1 LMFTS
6 TFSIGAFPALLPDI
20 GRAAGLGDA
29 SLGALA
35 GAFGF
40 ARMLADVPV
49 GLFITHHL
57 RRALLLSPAMLA
69 VGVLG
74 LASDGPFA
82 VLLLSR
88 IVMGFAHA
96 LGVVAGLTAILKYQ
110 TPGTLAAAL
119 SAFELSA
126 MLGVLGGTA
135 VLSGLPSR
143 LAWNHALLIT
153 CAPQLVGLVLVPFA
167 LAALPIEPRATTQRL
182 FARPELARGHA
193 PITPA
198 VVMAF
203 AAGGIVAIAY
213 ATVEQ
218 FVIPLRGDRDFGLD
232 RRGIARLL
240 MIAQVC
246 DIACL
251 LPAGV
256 LSDRRGVARV
266 LGVLLLSFGLGVTLI
281 AFGHFTLLVAGCV
294 LYGAGMSGWTL
305 PLSLLRSATPAA
317 HVGWRTAL
325 YRVGV
330 DGGMFLGPFLSGV
343 LAGSYAGVLPAL
355 LAASLTVVGA
365 LLLRLEWTREPG
377 AAAAR
382 R

>member
-1 LMFTS
+1 MFSS

-29 SLGALA
+29 RLGALA

-40 ARMLADVPV
+40 ARMIADVPV

-57 RRALLLSPAMLA
+57 RRALLLSPTMLA

-88 IVMGFAHA
+88 IVMGLAHA

-110 TPGTLAAAL
+110 TTGTLAAAL

-135 VLSGLPSR
+135 ALSVLPAR
-143 LAWNHALLIT
+143 LGWNHALLIA
-153 CAPQLVGLVLVPFA
+153 CVPQLVGLALVPFV
-167 LAALPIEPRATTQRL
+167 LAALPDEPRPTPRRL
-182 FARPELARGHA
+182 FARPEVVRGPA

-203 AAGGIVAIAY
+203 AAGGIVAVSY
-213 ATVEQ
+213 ATMEQ

-232 RRGIARLL
+232 RGGIARLL

-256 LSDRRGVARV
+256 LSDRRGVGRV
-266 LGVLLLSFGLGVTLI
+266 LGVLLVTFGLGVMLI
-281 AFGHFTLLVAGCV
+281 AFGHFALLVAGCV

-305 PLSLLRSATPAA
+305 PLSLLRGATPAPY
-317 HVGWRTAL
+317 VGWRTAL

-330 DGGMFLGPFLSGV
+330 DGGMFLGPFLSGL
-343 LAGSYAGVLPAL
+343 LAGSYAGVLPGL
-355 LAASLTVVGA
+355 LAVSLVIVGA
-365 LLLRLEWTREPG
+365 LLLRQEWTREPA